1 MVLTDSVKAI
11 QNSDLVIIAGTSF
24 VVYPFA
30 QLLAYRQATAKVW
43 VINNTPVPTPKDVL
57 AIIENAEKVFD
68 KLYITDIILTNILF
82 NLSIALS
89 VIFWCTI

>member
-30 QLLAYRQATAKVW
+30 QLLAYRQATAKSG
-43 VINNTPVPTPKDVL
+43 L
-57 AIIENAEKVFD
+57 S
-68 KLYITDIILTNILF
+68 IILLYQLLKMF
-82 NLSIALS
+82 
-89 VIFWCTI
+89 

>member
-24 VVYPFA
+24 VDYPFA

-57 AIIENAEKVFD
+57 TIIENSEKVFE
-68 KLYITDIILTNILF
+68 KIIYITDIILTNILF

-89 VIFWCTI
+89 VILRL

>member
-1 MVLTDSVKAI
+1 MYKRQVLYGEPINEMVLTDSVKAI

-57 AIIENAEKVFD
+57 TIIENSEKVFE
-68 KLYITDIILTNILF
+68 KLYI
-82 NLSIALS
+82 
-89 VIFWCTI
+89 